1 MITVNELKSKL
12 AEDDVF
18 LQVALPSCDLIPEHF
33 HVTEVGKV
41 QKSFVDCGGTCRES
55 IYCLLQTWTANDVDH
70 RLKSSKLLKIM
81 NLAEKVLGSDDLPVE
96 IEYGVDA
103 AVQYV
108 LYKIRKT
115 NQGLVL
121 VLKSKKTDCLA
132 PDKCGIKGC
141 C

>member
-1 MITVNELKSKL
+1 
-12 AEDDVF
+12 
-18 LQVALPSCDLIPEHF
+18 
-33 HVTEVGKV
+33 
-41 QKSFVDCGGTCRES
+41 
-55 IYCLLQTWTANDVDH
+55 
-70 RLKSSKLLKIM
+70 M